1 MVLADM
7 TFNIAT
13 QLRRHRGFTLIEMMI
28 VVAIVAIL
36 ATVAYPSYSTYI
48 VRAKRSAAQTTL
60 MTLVNR
66 QQQYQLDARQYATTL
81 APLGTVPSDV
91 AANYSVTLAAD
102 NTPTPP
108 TYTLTATPTGNQQA
122 ADTKCGT
129 LSIDQTG
136 AKSISGTG
144 TVATCW

>member
-7 TFNIAT
+7 NFNLAT
-13 QLRRHRGFTLIEMMI
+13 QLRRRRGFTLIEMMI

-36 ATVAYPSYSTYI
+36 AAVAYPSYSAYI
-48 VRAKRSAAQTTL
+48 VRAKRSAAQTAL
-60 MTLVNR
+60 MTLANR

-91 AANYSVTLAAD
+91 TANYNVTLAAD
-102 NTPTPP
+102 NTQTPP
-108 TYTLTATPTGNQQA
+108 TYTLTAAPSGNQQA

-129 LSIDQTG
+129 LSINQAG
-136 AKSISGTG
+136 AKTFSGTG